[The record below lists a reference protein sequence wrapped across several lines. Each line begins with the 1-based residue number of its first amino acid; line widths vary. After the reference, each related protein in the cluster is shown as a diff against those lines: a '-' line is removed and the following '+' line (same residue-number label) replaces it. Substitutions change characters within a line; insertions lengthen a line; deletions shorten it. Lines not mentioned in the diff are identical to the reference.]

1 MQRVPSI
8 TLPTLLQAIG
18 FDSETNPNR
27 TSERV
32 LQVYQFG
39 SRVFG
44 CYREDSDWD
53 FRIVIAE
60 YTGKTHP
67 PSPIGLL
74 LIIITSNND
83 YR

>member
-18 FDSETNPNR
+18 FDSETDPNR
-27 TSERV
+27 SSERV

-60 YTGKTHP
+60 YTG
-67 PSPIGLL
+67 
-74 LIIITSNND
+74 N
-83 YR
+83 